1 MPEDMSL
8 RKGRTLT
15 GIDTD
20 GRMTQYTHLIHRS
33 SQCFMDD
40 PIGSLNRPVAPVV
53 LARPGHSISRQDIDP
68 NALKVVYRLHRLGFT
83 AYVTGGAVRD
93 LLLGRPAKDFDVVTN
108 ARPGQIKKR
117 FANAYVIGRRFRL
130 VHVHFSGAKTIEVA
144 TFRRAIGRLEEKA
157 PDAEGPP
164 PSPYGTAEEDAFR
177 RDITINA
184 LFYDVISDAILDYVG
199 GLEDMH
205 RKTVRVIGDPA
216 ERITEDP
223 VRIWRI
229 LRYAARL
236 EFAVEEAAKRE
247 ISVHAHLIAA
257 CSGARLY
264 EELNKDLAYET
275 KPVMEALRKF
285 GILRHILGSAGEEYE
300 KNAGLF
306 AELSFILEAV
316 DRAKSA
322 GVPLSLA
329 EMYAALF
336 WPWVRPVF
344 EESGV
349 DFQKVLSEAF
359 HNARIQVNIPRSLR
373 ADSNQILIFVAAVER
388 ALHTGKMRWSLTRR
402 PLFGEAARLHFLIF
416 KGRAPAKGESFE
428 ALFREAFPS
437 GGTEQRRRRRR
448 RKRRSPEPAE
458 GTST

>member
-1 MPEDMSL
+1 
-8 RKGRTLT
+8 
-15 GIDTD
+15 
-20 GRMTQYTHLIHRS
+20 
-33 SQCFMDD
+33 MDD
-40 PIGSLNRPVAPVV
+40 PIGSPNKPVAPVV
-53 LARPGHSISRQDIDP
+53 LARPGHSISRKNIDP

-93 LLLGRPAKDFDVVTN
+93 LLLGRPAKDYDVVTN

-130 VHVHFSGAKTIEVA
+130 VHVHFSGGKTIEVA
-144 TFRRAIGRLEEKA
+144 TFRRAIGGLEERA
-157 PDAEGPP
+157 PNAEGPP
-164 PSPYGTAEEDAFR
+164 PSPYGTPEEDAFR

-184 LFYDVISDAILDYVG
+184 LFYDVIADAVLDYVG
-199 GLEDMH
+199 GLEDLNN
-205 RKTVRVIGDPA
+205 RTVRVVGDPA
-216 ERITEDP
+216 ERFTEDP

-236 EFAVEEAAKRE
+236 DFAVEAAAERE
-247 ISVHAHLIAA
+247 IPLHAHLIAA

-285 GILRHILGSAGEEYE
+285 GILRQILGQVGEDYE
-300 KNAGLF
+300 TN
-306 AELSFILEAV
+306 AELFSGLSAILDAV

-322 GVPLSLA
+322 GVPLTLA

-336 WPWVRPVF
+336 WPWARPVF

-349 DFQKVLSEAF
+349 DFQKVLSESF
-359 HNARIQVNIPRSLR
+359 HNARMQVNIPRSLR
-373 ADSNQILIFVAAVER
+373 ADSNQILIFVASMER

-402 PLFGEAARLHFLIF
+402 PLFSEAVRLHFLIF
-416 KGRAPAKGESFE
+416 KARPPDKEESFE
-428 ALFREAFPS
+428 SLFRQAYPS
-437 GGTEQRRRRRR
+437 GGLPSKRRRRRPR
-448 RKRRSPEPAE
+448 RRRPPQ
-458 GTST
+458 GQPV